1 MRRSIIDLF
10 VEKNEKGEWKQENGN
25 FNIIEEKKA
34 EFEKE
39 MAKFMEL
46 PIEIDYFKL
55 RLTELNEVKIAAFEI
70 MALEPFIDEE
80 LEGTRTLQIIE

>member
-1 MRRSIIDLF
+1 LRRSIIDLF